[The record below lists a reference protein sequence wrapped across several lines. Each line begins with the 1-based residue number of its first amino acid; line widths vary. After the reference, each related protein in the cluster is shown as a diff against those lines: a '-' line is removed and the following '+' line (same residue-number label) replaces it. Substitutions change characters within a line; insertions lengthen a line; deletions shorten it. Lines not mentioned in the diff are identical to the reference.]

1 LESSGV
7 TVMLLGILKRKQT
20 VNPALTVVL
29 LHLNGSIGTVDYTDS
44 SPYSRTFTAVNGTP
58 LLANNTSA
66 GRVSLAVS
74 SSGEYIETADA
85 PELDLGSSDFTI
97 EFFVTPSSITGISFW
112 LERWFGGGAF
122 AYQLYAD
129 NDNSLHFDIR
139 GVTQLQLLLDAPAN
153 SIINNYRN
161 HIAIVR
167 HGNTITLYINGVA
180 VASGSFVG
188 AVVSTTNPLA
198 ICKNINGYID
208 EIRVRKQAMYL
219 ADFTP
224 PSAPFTF

>member
-1 LESSGV
+1 
-7 TVMLLGILKRKQT
+7 MRLLGVLRKKNT

-29 LHLNGSIGTVDYTDS
+29 LHLNGTLGTADYTDS
-44 SPYSRTFTAVNGTP
+44 SLYARMFTAVNGTP

-139 GVTQLQLLLDAPAN
+139 GVTQAQILLDAPAN
-153 SIINNYRN
+153 SIVNNYRN
-161 HIAIVR
+161 HVAIVR
-167 HGNTITLYINGVA
+167 SGNTITMYINGAA
-180 VASGSFVG
+180 VDSDTFVG
-188 AVVSTTNPLA
+188 AVVDTTNPLVVG
-198 ICKNINGYID
+198 KNTNGYID
-208 EIRVRKQAMYL
+208 EFRMRKEAMYL
-219 ADFTP
+219 ANFTP
-224 PSAPFTF
+224 PTLPFLY